1 MPEYFAALAVDA
13 TPDHR
18 QQPELPHRNPSAA
31 TSGRLRETFENDLV
45 LSYLDLAEALA
56 GRFEARGRERADL
69 NQVAYLGLVKAA
81 RGFDQTK
88 GESFPAYA
96 APTITGEL
104 KRYLRDRTWVVR
116 PPRHI
121 QDLRTRLFRA
131 EPELTQALG
140 RNPSV
145 EELAGELGTDPA
157 EVQEAISASSSMHP
171 DSLDAVNPHSDAP
184 SIGEVLACPETP
196 LERLEDLA
204 CLREAMQDLDEAD
217 RELLYRRYFC
227 EETQVQLG
235 QRLGMSQMQV
245 SRRLARVLVELQRR
259 LENSSRLE
267 SSSRLGG
274 AAGDAASGR
283 PRRATRTGRTSGTAA
298 LRSAPSAVNPA

>member
-1 MPEYFAALAVDA
+1 MPESFAALAVDA
-13 TPDHR
+13 TSGHR
-18 QQPELPHRNPSAA
+18 QQPVLSPSKPTAA
-31 TSGRLRETFENDLV
+31 ASGRLRETFENDLV
-45 LSYLDLAEALA
+45 LGYLDLAEALA

-81 RGFDQTK
+81 RGFDQSK

-121 QDLRTRLFRA
+121 QDLRTRMFRA

-204 CLREAMQDLDEAD
+204 CLREAMQDLDESD

-235 QRLGMSQMQV
+235 KRLGMSQMQV

-259 LENSSRLE
+259 LE
-267 SSSRLGG
+267 SSSRLG
-274 AAGDAASGR
+274 AASGDDVS
-283 PRRATRTGRTSGTAA
+283 PREGRAGRTGRTARSSTE
-298 LRSAPSAVNPA
+298 LRSARGAINPA

>member
-1 MPEYFAALAVDA
+1 MPEYFPALAVD
-13 TPDHR
+13 TMPVH
-18 QQPELPHRNPSAA
+18 QHQPKPLQTSPSGPR
-31 TSGRLRETFENDLV
+31 SGRLRQTFENDLV
-45 LSYLDLAEALA
+45 LGYLDLAEALA

-81 RGFDQTK
+81 RGFDQSK
-88 GESFPAYA
+88 GDSFPAYA

-121 QDLRTRLFRA
+121 QDLRTRMFRA
-131 EPELTQALG
+131 EPELTQSLG

-145 EELAGELGTDPA
+145 AELAGALDEDPA
-157 EVQEAISASSSMHP
+157 TVQEALSASSSMHP

-196 LERLEDLA
+196 LERLEELA
-204 CLREAMQDLDEAD
+204 CLRNAIQDLDPAD
-217 RELLYRRYFC
+217 MELLYRRYFC

-235 QRLGMSQMQV
+235 RRLGMSQMQV
-245 SRRLARVLVELQRR
+245 SRRLARVLVALQRR
-259 LENSSRLE
+259 LEGSALPVQ
-267 SSSRLGG
+267 
-274 AAGDAASGR
+274 GDAAHGNTPHGR
-283 PRRATRTGRTSGTAA
+283 TSRTRTG
-298 LRSAPSAVNPA
+298 